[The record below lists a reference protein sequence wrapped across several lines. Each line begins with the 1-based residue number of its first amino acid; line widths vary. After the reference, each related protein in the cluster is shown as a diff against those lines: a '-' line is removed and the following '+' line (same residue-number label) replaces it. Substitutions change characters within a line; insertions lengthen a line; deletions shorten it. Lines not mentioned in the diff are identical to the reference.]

1 MAARAANLPRLPES
15 PHRERGPLERMR
27 KRQALT
33 AHQPDLARHDFKGRD
48 RHDQEMLDGASLALA
63 NQRGPTRTI
72 ESIVTL
78 LMT

>member
-1 MAARAANLPRLPES
+1 
-15 PHRERGPLERMR
+15 MR